1 MHSLLK
7 PRQIHSS
14 IFDINLMSLWNQGYQ
29 NIIIDVDNTMTAWN
43 RYITTPKL
51 KNWALIAKD
60 IGFRI
65 CLLSNS
71 NQSKVKQ
78 FALDLGVISSPVGGK
93 PFPRAFR
100 SALSAL
106 GASVKNTLVIGDQI
120 FTDILGG
127 NRIGLYTI
135 LVDPI
140 DKREFIGT
148 KLSRL
153 MEQLVAGRRYV
164 CKSHRQPR

>member
-1 MHSLLK
+1 M
-7 PRQIHSS
+7 
-14 IFDINLMSLWNQGYQ
+14 
-29 NIIIDVDNTMTAWN
+29 
-43 RYITTPKL
+43 
-51 KNWALIAKD
+51 
-60 IGFRI
+60 
-65 CLLSNS
+65 
-71 NQSKVKQ
+71 
-78 FALDLGVISSPVGGK
+78 DLGVISSPVGGK

-148 KLSRL
+148 KLRVNGTVSCGK
-153 MEQLVAGRRYV
+153 EWYV
-164 CKSHRQPR
+164 CKSHGNQDIGLIDTRWLIAFSIAS